1 MRPKRLTTRERG
13 ARLAAVLI
21 VGIIVVLGAV
31 WAAPRTSQA
40 AADWL
45 RTPQVRLKE
54 LGVPGGLPVTPRGPL
69 ASSAGSRAAA
79 ALQPVTLD
87 AGMRFTMVGVVSD
100 TPHVAGE
107 VVVQLRTSS
116 DGLAWSRWYR
126 AVMDRQAGQTGESF
140 NDPLWTGP
148 ARYVQVSARAGT
160 ARAPVEL
167 VNARLV
173 AIDTVEDADAA
184 TAVVGAVRRAAA
196 AVAGISL
203 TPSAAASPAA
213 PTIVTRQAWGVDES
227 LRRSAPSYATVKMA
241 FVHHTAGGNDYT
253 KADAPAI
260 VRGIYAYHTQA
271 LGWDDVGYNF
281 LIDRFGTIYEGRY
294 GGVTKGVV
302 GAQVLGFNTG
312 STGIS
317 VIGTYISKAPSAAA
331 VISLEDLLAW
341 KLSLGGLD
349 SSGSAKM
356 TCGSTEKF
364 KAGATVTLPVIAGHR
379 DANYTECPGNA
390 LYALLP
396 TVRATIGRLLDPTK
410 WVVTLKLSTVSTLAG
425 STVTYSGSVKTT
437 TGDAGSGAV
446 AVQRRPASGGDWADW
461 RTASLRADGTY
472 SVAVKMTS
480 STSWQFRAKMP
491 GVTGILTGYSSSQG
505 LTVRL
510 VSLPTWRVTLG
521 LSTTSARAGSS
532 VRYSGTVKTASGSPG
547 SGVVTIQRWRASGG
561 PWLNWRTATLDV
573 RGGYAVKVRMTN
585 RNSWQLRARR
595 AGTAVNL
602 EGYSAVKRLRIF

>member
-1 MRPKRLTTRERG
+1 MRPKRLTTPERG
-13 ARLAAVLI
+13 ARLVAVLI
-21 VGIIVVLGAV
+21 VGIVVVLGAV

-45 RTPQVRLKE
+45 RTPQVRIKQLS
-54 LGVPGGLPVTPRGPL
+54 VPGGLPVTPRGPL
-69 ASSAGSRAAA
+69 ASSAGSRAAT

-100 TPHVAGE
+100 TPDVAGE

-116 DGLAWSRWYR
+116 DGLAWSRWYQ

-213 PTIVTRQAWGVDES
+213 PTIVTRQAWGADES
-227 LRRSAPSYATVKMA
+227 LRRSPPSYATVKMA
-241 FVHHTAGGNDYT
+241 FVHHTAGSNDYT
-253 KADAPAI
+253 QADAPAI

-271 LGWDDVGYNF
+271 LGWSDIGYNF

-317 VIGTYISKAPSAAA
+317 VIGTYISEAPPAAA

-349 SSGSAKM
+349 PLGSAKM

-390 LYALLP
+390 LYAILP
-396 TVRATIGRLLDPTK
+396 TVRAATSALSKSSVSDPEK
-410 WVVTLKLSTVSTLAG
+410 WVVTLSLSHSQIKVND
-425 STVTYSGSVKTT
+425 TVTYSG
-437 TGDAGSGAV
+437 A
-446 AVQRRPASGGDWADW
+446 
-461 RTASLRADGTY
+461 
-472 SVAVKMTS
+472 
-480 STSWQFRAKMP
+480 
-491 GVTGILTGYSSSQG
+491 
-505 LTVRL
+505 
-510 VSLPTWRVTLG
+510 
-521 LSTTSARAGSS
+521 
-532 VRYSGTVKTASGSPG
+532 VKTASGSPG
-547 SGVVTIQRWRASGG
+547 TGTVTIQKRPATGG
-561 PWLNWRTATLDV
+561 DWTNWKTATLAAGGTYRLPVTMTAQQISQV
-573 RGGYAVKVRMTN
+573 RARMPGNAANQTGFSATKKLTVVAAADGSSSSSSDSSSSSGGGGAGYASVVAIAQRYLGVPYVAPAASPGGFDCSGLTMYCYAQVGVSLSHGATD
-585 RNSWQLRARR
+585 QQRAS
-595 AGTAVNL
+595 TPVP
-602 EGYSAVKRLRIF
+602 I

>member
-1 MRPKRLTTRERG
+1 MRPKRLTTHKRG
-13 ARLAAVLI
+13 ARLTAVLI
-21 VGIIVVLGAV
+21 VGIVVVLGAV

-100 TPHVAGE
+100 TPDVAGE

-116 DGLAWSRWYR
+116 DGLAWSRWYQ
-126 AVMDRQAGQTGESF
+126 AVMERQAGQTGESF

-213 PTIVTRQAWGVDES
+213 PTIVTRQAWGADES

-317 VIGTYISKAPSAAA
+317 IIGTYISEAPPAAA
-331 VISLEDLLAW
+331 VTSLEDLLAW
-341 KLSLGGLD
+341 KLALGGLD

-396 TVRATIGRLLDPTK
+396 TVRATVGRLLDPTK

-491 GVTGILTGYSSSQG
+491 GVTGILTGYSFSQG

-510 VSLPTWRVTLG
+510 ASLPTWRVTLG

-547 SGVVTIQRWRASGG
+547 SGVVTIQRRRASGG
-561 PWLNWRTATLDV
+561 PWLNWRTATLDA

-585 RNSWQLRARR
+585 RNSWQLRARM
-595 AGTAVNL
+595 AGTALNL
-602 EGYSAVKRLRIF
+602 EGYSAVKGLRIF

>member
-13 ARLAAVLI
+13 AR
-21 VGIIVVLGAV
+21 
-31 WAAPRTSQA
+31 
-40 AADWL
+40 
-45 RTPQVRLKE
+45 
-54 LGVPGGLPVTPRGPL
+54 L

-116 DGLAWSRWYR
+116 DGLAWSRWYQV
-126 AVMDRQAGQTGESF
+126 VMDRQAGQTGESF

-160 ARAPVEL
+160 APAPVEL

-213 PTIVTRQAWGVDES
+213 PTIVTRQAWGADES

-260 VRGIYAYHTQA
+260 VRGIYAYHTQP

-281 LIDRFGTIYEGRY
+281 RSCRFGTIYDGRY

-317 VIGTYISKAPSAAA
+317 IIGTYISEAPSAVA
-331 VISLEDLLAW
+331 VTSLEDLLAW

-349 SSGSAKM
+349 PLGSAKM
-356 TCGSTEKF
+356 TCGC
-364 KAGATVTLPVIAGHR
+364 LL
-379 DANYTECPGNA
+379 YT
-390 LYALLP
+390 
-396 TVRATIGRLLDPTK
+396 
-410 WVVTLKLSTVSTLAG
+410 S
-425 STVTYSGSVKTT
+425 
-437 TGDAGSGAV
+437 
-446 AVQRRPASGGDWADW
+446 
-461 RTASLRADGTY
+461 
-472 SVAVKMTS
+472 
-480 STSWQFRAKMP
+480 
-491 GVTGILTGYSSSQG
+491 
-505 LTVRL
+505 
-510 VSLPTWRVTLG
+510 
-521 LSTTSARAGSS
+521 
-532 VRYSGTVKTASGSPG
+532 
-547 SGVVTIQRWRASGG
+547 
-561 PWLNWRTATLDV
+561 
-573 RGGYAVKVRMTN
+573 
-585 RNSWQLRARR
+585 
-595 AGTAVNL
+595 
-602 EGYSAVKRLRIF
+602 